1 MTATLIYTGTPALH
15 RPGNATDE
23 RAARLA
29 GGLDALG
36 VGDGD
41 VVAVML
47 ANHPVAIDLIRAS
60 RIVGSYYCAINF
72 HFKADEAG
80 FVLNDCGAKVLIV
93 GAEWLPMIEPRIAP
107 HVRVLVVDGAASA
120 QDFETWLAAQPP
132 YAGPLRNPRAHM
144 PYTSGTTGRPK
155 GVRRLAVA
163 LADAPRQQQMSRDLA
178 AAALGLKP
186 GIRALLS
193 APLYH
198 SGPAVFAQQSMELGE
213 LLVLQPRFDAEA
225 TLAAIEQHRID
236 TLYLVPIMYVR
247 LLRLPDAVKSRYD
260 LSSVRYVGS
269 TGSPCAPEV
278 KRAMLDWWGDVIYE
292 TYGAS
297 EAGLITVLDPAL
309 ARRKPGCA
317 GRPFGAQVRILREDG
332 TECVTGEPG
341 VVYVRQPAYPDFE
354 YVNQP
359 QARQAIDRGGLV
371 TMGDIGYLDAEG
383 DLFLCDRASDMVIS
397 GGVNIYPAEIE
408 HELFALPG
416 VADCAVFGIPDEEY
430 GESLIALIEPRHE
443 PHAPLEAS
451 AVRDWLGQRLAGYK
465 VPRRVE
471 FMAELPRDDNGKVAK
486 RRLRE
491 AWWARSGRKI

>member
-163 LADAPRQQQMSRDLA
+163 PADAPRQQQMSRDLA

-225 TLAAIEQHRID
+225 TLAAIE
-236 TLYLVPIMYVR
+236 
-247 LLRLPDAVKSRYD
+247 
-260 LSSVRYVGS
+260 
-269 TGSPCAPEV
+269 
-278 KRAMLDWWGDVIYE
+278 
-292 TYGAS
+292 
-297 EAGLITVLDPAL
+297 
-309 ARRKPGCA
+309 
-317 GRPFGAQVRILREDG
+317 
-332 TECVTGEPG
+332 
-341 VVYVRQPAYPDFE
+341 
-354 YVNQP
+354 
-359 QARQAIDRGGLV
+359 
-371 TMGDIGYLDAEG
+371 
-383 DLFLCDRASDMVIS
+383 
-397 GGVNIYPAEIE
+397 
-408 HELFALPG
+408 
-416 VADCAVFGIPDEEY
+416 
-430 GESLIALIEPRHE
+430 
-443 PHAPLEAS
+443 
-451 AVRDWLGQRLAGYK
+451 
-465 VPRRVE
+465 
-471 FMAELPRDDNGKVAK
+471 
-486 RRLRE
+486 
-491 AWWARSGRKI
+491 